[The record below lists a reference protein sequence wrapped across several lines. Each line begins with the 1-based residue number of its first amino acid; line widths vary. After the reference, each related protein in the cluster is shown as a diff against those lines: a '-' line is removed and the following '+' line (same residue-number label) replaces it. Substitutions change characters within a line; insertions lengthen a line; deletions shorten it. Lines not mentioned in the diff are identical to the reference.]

1 MNGGLSPPASAGQQR
16 CGVIA
21 FVSPEKNFAFIT
33 SQKQTKIYLHNSQ
46 FRSGDII
53 KIGLKVQ
60 FKLAL
65 NSKGGWRA
73 EDCVRQEQM
82 NPNDLAKFSTSIR
95 PVAFTDTRRLDS
107 TYSSICSNGSKNNIE
122 ISDKTIDV
130 NKNNNIKNLGNKN
143 QIDNNGTVDER
154 KLSHL
159 SVQPPFNGTTN
170 NCVTQSLNKNQID
183 NSAYERKCSHMSAQ
197 PPFNGGNRNQID
209 NSGSAD
215 ERKVSHMVAQP
226 PYSTTTLPATLEKV
240 VSTCD
245 IDRSASSSSSSG
257 THNNST
263 SQISSN
269 SPNVWSNMTIF
280 KGNSINNDKTS
291 NDNNPESHAIKI
303 DNSNKSNKLLE
314 SHGIKTDNSNKS
326 KKLPVT
332 PICYMKKEYGDLINP
347 AALDTCDSFFAL
359 YSSMTDHAT
368 PESSSSSIHLLSK
381 DVYVEAMNK
390 HIAEC
395 KSTVMHSNICM

>member
-1 MNGGLSPPASAGQQR
+1 MNGGPSPPASAGQQR

-82 NPNDLAKFSTSIR
+82 NPNDPAKFSTSIR
-95 PVAFTDTRRLDS
+95 PVAFTDSTRRFDS

-159 SVQPPFNGTTN
+159 SAQPLFNGTTN

-183 NSAYERKCSHMSAQ
+183 TSAYERKISHMS
-197 PPFNGGNRNQID
+197 
-209 NSGSAD
+209 
-215 ERKVSHMVAQP
+215 AQP
-226 PYSTTTLPATLEKV
+226 PYSTTTLPENVEKV
-240 VSTCD
+240 LSTND
-245 IDRSASSSSSSG
+245 IDRATSSSNGTSSY
-257 THNNST
+257 NNT
-263 SQISSN
+263 NSQISLN

-280 KGNSINNDKTS
+280 KSNPINNDKTS
-291 NDNNPESHAIKI
+291 NDNSPESHAIKI

-326 KKLPVT
+326 NELPVT

-347 AALDTCDSFFAL
+347 ADLDTCDSFFAL

-368 PESSSSSIHLLSK
+368 PEASSLSIHLLAK
-381 DVYVEAMNK
+381 DVYVEAMDK

-395 KSTVMHSNICM
+395 KSTVMHLNICV